1 MVTKP
6 ASPSIAESKASLI
19 SDFLQ
24 NTRFGLRSLVRAP
37 AFSFFT
43 VLTLALGIGANTT
56 VFTVV
61 NTVLLHPLPARDPSR
76 LVSVYTTDIKSQKQS
91 GNLLPTSYQNL
102 KDFQNRSTAFSS
114 AGGFSPPLVLTLSEN
129 GSSERFFSQLVTSG
143 YFDTL

>member
-1 MVTKP
+1 MATKP
-6 ASPSIAESKASLI
+6 ANTPIAQPRGSLI
-19 SDFLQ
+19 SDLLQ
-24 NTRFGLRSLVRAP
+24 NTKYGFRTLVRAP
-37 AFSFFT
+37 GFSFFT
-43 VLTLALGIGANTT
+43 IVTLALGIGANTT

-114 AGGFSPPLVLTLSEN
+114 AGGF
-129 GSSERFFSQLVTSG
+129 
-143 YFDTL
+143 